1 MKRLDASKET
11 KIKIVEF
18 FLKHSIPKLL
28 KEEKHAT
35 TDKS

>member
-1 MKRLDASKET
+1 VEGLNVSKEI

-28 KEEKHAT
+28 KEEKDAT
-35 TDKS
+35 TDKP